1 MANLIVLPSPPTDRN
16 AGRGSCYVDPS
27 PLVDVLFDQLA
38 YLVSHARQGCPLG
51 CPANTR
57 FERVQRLLLMPF
69 EEAEA
74 HDATLERL
82 AA

>member
-1 MANLIVLPSPPTDRN
+1 MAKLIVLPSPPTDRS
-16 AGRGSCYVDPS
+16 ACLSSCYVAPS

-38 YLVSHARQGCPLG
+38 YLVSHARQGCVFG
-51 CPANTR
+51 CPDYAR

-69 EEAEA
+69 EAPEANN
-74 HDATLERL
+74 ATRERL